1 MNFKYFSSLLRELSL
16 ENLKCL
22 SSKLIIST
30 AGDNDYD
37 DNTTGNS
44 WIDKFSLIR
53 IGKWLF
59 LLFIFFSVCRTS
71 ALSAVA
77 RFHLVRWFTRAG
89 ENATSSL
96 KSASLSVSYYSCPSW
111 PCTTWF
117 FPTAVLDSYC
127 VHRSW
132 SSCTI
137 PWPLVSFS
145 FSWYLPPPML
155 VRIKRC
161 DSSREDHCLL
171 HLKVLSCS
179 TCLVSYFAN
188 STHRV

>member
-1 MNFKYFSSLLRELSL
+1 MIN
-16 ENLKCL
+16 
-22 SSKLIIST
+22 
-30 AGDNDYD
+30 
-37 DNTTGNS
+37 
-44 WIDKFSLIR
+44 KFSLIK
-53 IGKWLF
+53 IGRWLF
-59 LLFIFFSVCRTS
+59 LLFIFFS
-71 ALSAVA
+71 LSHIRIVSSCSLP
-77 RFHLVRWFTRAG
+77 FGTMVYPAG

-111 PCTTWF
+111 LCTTWS
-117 FPTAVLDSYC
+117 FPTVVLDSYC

-171 HLKVLSCS
+171 HLKVWSCS
-179 TCLVSYFAN
+179 TCLVSYFAD